1 MKETQPRLKGP
12 LLGWQWKAIIPIVG
26 VLLLG
31 LIAFQGIVVALDIPS
46 GHWIVIVAA
55 AGAVAI
61 CFVTLTVLLV
71 LIERPL
77 VELKKI
83 IGRVREGDF
92 SARVKFAVRNDD
104 VGQLGRQFN
113 EMIQELA
120 ENRAEIE
127 RLHQFE
133 MARAEHLATI
143 GELAAGLAHEIRNPL
158 AGIAGV
164 VEVMGRELPKESS
177 SRAVLSEVQA
187 EIHHIQVILND
198 LLAYARPRPPE
209 FHPADL
215 NATVEQAVFLARQQ
229 IRTKPIEIT
238 LDVDKT
244 LPRISHDPVQIQQVV
259 LNLLLNGIQAI
270 HGQGKIE
277 VALRRELSP
286 ASADSKAVARES
298 LASADGK
305 SMMRESFGA
314 GDPFSKIGGQGEWAV
329 IQIRDTGKGIPRD
342 SLSKIFKPFFTTRK
356 EGTGLGLPL
365 AKGIVESHHG
375 KIEVT
380 SEPGQGAQF
389 EVWLPAFRT
398 AKVDGPQ
405 SKVESRM
412 IK

>member
-1 MKETQPRLKGP
+1 MQETRPPNKGSW
-12 LLGWQWKAIIPIVG
+12 LGWQWKALTPIVG

-31 LIAFQGIVVALDIPS
+31 LIAFQTIVVVLDIPS

-77 VELKKI
+77 EELKKI
-83 IGRVREGDF
+83 IARVREGDF
-92 SARVKFAVRNDD
+92 SARVNFVIRNDD

-120 ENRAEIE
+120 QNRAEIE

-133 MARAEHLATI
+133 MARAEHLATL

-177 SRAVLSEVQA
+177 SRSVLPEVQN
-187 EIHHIQVILND
+187 EIRHIQAILND
-198 LLAYARPRPPE
+198 LLAYARPRSPE

-238 LDVDKT
+238 LDADKT
-244 LPRISHDPVQIQQVV
+244 LPRISHDPVQVQQVV

-286 ASADSKAVARES
+286 ASADAKRIT
-298 LASADGK
+298 
-305 SMMRESFGA
+305 RESFGA
-314 GDPFSKIGGQGEWAV
+314 GDPFSKIGDGEWAV
-329 IQIRDTGKGIPRD
+329 IRIRDTGKGIPSD

-365 AKGIVESHHG
+365 AKGIVESHKG

-389 EVWLPAFRT
+389 EVWLPMFRH
-398 AKVDGPQ
+398 D
-405 SKVESRM
+405 SKTVNG
-412 IK
+412 

>member
-1 MKETQPRLKGP
+1 MQEPPPLGKGP
-12 LLGWQWKAIIPIVG
+12 SLRWQWKAIIPIVG

-31 LIAFQGIVVALDIPS
+31 LISFQAIVVALDIPS
-46 GHWIVIVAA
+46 GHWILVVAA
-55 AGAVAI
+55 AGAVVI

-77 VELKKI
+77 AELKKI
-83 IGRVREGDF
+83 IRRVREGDL
-92 SARVKFAVRNDD
+92 SARVEFARRNDD

-113 EMIQELA
+113 EMIQELS

-133 MARAEHLATI
+133 MARAEHLATL

-177 SRAVLSEVQA
+177 SHSVLPEVQT
-187 EIHHIQVILND
+187 EIHHIQAILND

-229 IRTKPIEIT
+229 VRTKPIEIS
-238 LDVDKT
+238 LSPEKK

-259 LNLLLNGIQAI
+259 LNLLLNGIQAL
-270 HGQGKIE
+270 HGQGQID
-277 VALRRELSP
+277 VALRQER
-286 ASADSKAVARES
+286 
-298 LASADGK
+298 
-305 SMMRESFGA
+305 
-314 GDPFSKIGGQGEWAV
+314 EWAV
-329 IQIRDTGKGIPRD
+329 IRIMDTGKGIPPE

-365 AKGIVESHHG
+365 AKGIVESHKG

-389 EVWLPAFRT
+389 EVWLPMPRQ
-398 AKVDGPQ
+398 D
-405 SKVESRM
+405 SKSVNG
-412 IK
+412 

>member
-1 MKETQPRLKGP
+1 MKETQPQVKGP
-12 LLGWQWKAIIPIVG
+12 LLGWQWKAIIPVIG
-26 VLLLG
+26 VLVLG
-31 LIAFQGIVVALDIPS
+31 LIAFQAVVVALDIPS

-55 AGAVAI
+55 AGALAI
-61 CFVTLTVLLV
+61 CVVTLTVLLV

-92 SARVKFAVRNDD
+92 SARVKFGARNDD

-113 EMIQELA
+113 EMIQDLSDK
-120 ENRAEIE
+120 RAEIE

-164 VEVMGRELPKESS
+164 VEVMGRELPRESS
-177 SRAVLSEVQA
+177 SRAVLPEVQN
-187 EIHHIQVILND
+187 EIHHIQAILND
-198 LLAYARPRPPE
+198 LLAYARPRSPE

-238 LDVDKT
+238 LAPEES

-270 HGQGKIE
+270 HGQGQID
-277 VALRRELSP
+277 VALR
-286 ASADSKAVARES
+286 K
-298 LASADGK
+298 
-305 SMMRESFGA
+305 
-314 GDPFSKIGGQGEWAV
+314 QGEWAV

-342 SLSKIFKPFFTTRK
+342 SLSRIFKPFFTTRK

-365 AKGIVESHHG
+365 AKGIVESHQG
-375 KIEVT
+375 RIEVT

-389 EVWLPAFRT
+389 EVWLPMQRH
-398 AKVDGPQ
+398 DGQ
-405 SKVESRM
+405 SVNG
-412 IK
+412 

>member
-1 MKETQPRLKGP
+1 VKGTQPPLKGP
-12 LLGWQWKAIIPIVG
+12 WLGWQWKAIIPIVG

-31 LIAFQGIVVALDIPS
+31 LIAFQAVVVALDIPS

-77 VELKKI
+77 EELKKI

-92 SARVKFAVRNDD
+92 SARVKFSIRNDD

-113 EMIQELA
+113 EMIQELG
-120 ENRAEIE
+120 ENRLEIE
-127 RLHQFE
+127 RLHQGE
-133 MARAEHLATI
+133 MARAEHLATL

-164 VEVMGRELPKESS
+164 VEVMGRELPRESS
-177 SRAVLSEVQA
+177 SRAVLPEVQT
-187 EIHHIQVILND
+187 EIHHIQAILND

-215 NATVEQAVFLARQQ
+215 NATVEQAVSLARQQ
-229 IRTKPIEIT
+229 VRTKPIEIT
-238 LDVDKT
+238 LDADKS
-244 LPRISHDPVQIQQVV
+244 LPRISHDPVQMQQVV

-270 HGQGKIE
+270 QNQGKIE
-277 VALRRELSP
+277 VALRRELLQ
-286 ASADSKAVARES
+286 ASTDAKRITRES
-298 LASADGK
+298 SEG
-305 SMMRESFGA
+305 
-314 GDPFSKIGGQGEWAV
+314 GDLFSKVAGQGEWAV
-329 IQIRDTGKGIPRD
+329 IRIRDTGQGIPRD

-365 AKGIVESHHG
+365 AKGIVESHKG
-375 KIEVT
+375 IIEVT

-389 EVWLPAFRT
+389 EVWLPMLRQ
-398 AKVDGPQ
+398 DGLPV
-405 SKVESRM
+405 KG
-412 IK
+412 

>member
-1 MKETQPRLKGP
+1 M
-12 LLGWQWKAIIPIVG
+12 GWQWKAITPIVG

-31 LIAFQGIVVALDIPS
+31 LIAFQAIVVVLDIPS

-77 VELKKI
+77 EELKKI
-83 IGRVREGDF
+83 IARVREGDF
-92 SARVKFAVRNDD
+92 TARVKFAIRNDD
-104 VGQLGRQFN
+104 LGQLGRQFN

-164 VEVMGRELPKESS
+164 VEVMGRELPQESS
-177 SRAVLSEVQA
+177 SRAVLPEVQS
-187 EIHHIQVILND
+187 EIHHIQAILSD

-229 IRTKPIEIT
+229 VRTKPIEIT
-238 LDVDKT
+238 LDANKT

-277 VALRRELSP
+277 VALRRESLP
-286 ASADSKAVARES
+286 ASTDSKNVTRES
-298 LASADGK
+298 LVSTGGK
-305 SMMRESFGA
+305 SAARESFGA
-314 GDPFSKIGGQGEWAV
+314 GDASSRTVGQGEWAV
-329 IQIRDTGKGIPRD
+329 IRIRDTGKGIPRE
-342 SLSKIFKPFFTTRK
+342 SLPKIFKPFFTTRK

-365 AKGIVESHHG
+365 AKGIVESHRG

-380 SEPGQGAQF
+380 SEPGQGSQF
-389 EVWLPAFRT
+389 EVWLP
-398 AKVDGPQ
+398 
-405 SKVESRM
+405 
-412 IK
+412 IKAEGRK

>member
-1 MKETQPRLKGP
+1 MQEPPLVGKGP
-12 LLGWQWKAIIPIVG
+12 SLRWQWKALIPIVG

-31 LIAFQGIVVALDIPS
+31 LIAFQAIVVALEIPS
-46 GHWIVIVAA
+46 GHWILVVAA
-55 AGAVAI
+55 AGAVVI

-77 VELKKI
+77 AELKKI
-83 IGRVREGDF
+83 IGRVREGDL
-92 SARVKFAVRNDD
+92 SARVNFAIRNDD

-113 EMIQELA
+113 EMIQELS

-164 VEVMGRELPKESS
+164 VEVMGRELPKESP
-177 SRAVLSEVQA
+177 SRGVLPEVQI
-187 EIHHIQVILND
+187 EIHHIQAILND

-229 IRTKPIEIT
+229 VRTKPIEIT
-238 LDVDKT
+238 LDPDKK

-270 HGQGKIE
+270 DAQGQID
-277 VALRRELSP
+277 VALRQE
-286 ASADSKAVARES
+286 RES
-298 LASADGK
+298 
-305 SMMRESFGA
+305 
-314 GDPFSKIGGQGEWAV
+314 AV
-329 IQIRDTGKGIPRD
+329 IRIKDTGKGIPPE
-342 SLSKIFKPFFTTRK
+342 SLPKIFKPFFTTRK

-365 AKGIVESHHG
+365 AKGIVESHKG

-389 EVWLPAFRT
+389 EVWLPLQRH
-398 AKVDGPQ
+398 D
-405 SKVESRM
+405 SKP
-412 IK
+412 ING